1 MAHLHDADFRP
12 EMFVPEGTNIEA
24 PWEGGHQGRT
34 SPFKVISRGLMRSL
48 KTRAIIEQITN
59 LCVEFVDWHYRDR
72 VLGRVLVKARYKS
85 ANDVPSKQTR

>member
-34 SPFKVISRGLMRSL
+34 SPFK
-48 KTRAIIEQITN
+48 ITN

-85 ANDVPSKQTR
+85 ANDVPSKETR

>member
-1 MAHLHDADFRP
+1 L
-12 EMFVPEGTNIEA
+12 GILLN
-24 PWEGGHQGRT
+24 
-34 SPFKVISRGLMRSL
+34 L

-85 ANDVPSKQTR
+85 ANDVPSEVSV